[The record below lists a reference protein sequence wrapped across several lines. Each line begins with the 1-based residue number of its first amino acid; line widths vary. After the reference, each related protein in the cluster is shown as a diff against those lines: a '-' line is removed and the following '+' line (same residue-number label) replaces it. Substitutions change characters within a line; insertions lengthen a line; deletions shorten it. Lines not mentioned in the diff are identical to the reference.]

1 MNRQVSRRCP
11 QRHHRSVENA
21 VKFASCAPWKLHVN
35 QKQWRNMPRKH
46 GSEHLQMSRVPSPSE
61 QPVIDLKNWTIFEL
75 EDGLRFFMGEE
86 DGQDD
91 SIRTSTPILE
101 LDETTMT
108 GVTASGR
115 LYNLVGEPRPDPL
128 EDISVQIV
136 ASIIGV
142 DLRYVSVIEMNRP
155 THPFH

>member
-1 MNRQVSRRCP
+1 
-11 QRHHRSVENA
+11 
-21 VKFASCAPWKLHVN
+21 
-35 QKQWRNMPRKH
+35 
-46 GSEHLQMSRVPSPSE
+46 MSRVPSPSE